1 MSNSY
6 EELIKNGSSRLA
18 FPSNGHL
25 VHAEKII
32 IDNNLTNGEYIYLIN
47 EESSG
52 ASSADGYCNYILY
65 RKLENGEYYIIFQG
79 MRSQMICG
87 KMTKTDDNKYELI

>member
-18 FPSNGHL
+18 FPSFGHL
-25 VHAEKII
+25 VYAEEII

-47 EESSG
+47 KKSSG

-65 RKLENGEYYIIFQG
+65 RTLESGEYYIIYQG
-79 MRSQMICG
+79 MRIQMICG
-87 KMTKTDDNKYELI
+87 KMTKTDDDKYILV